1 MATIQ
6 QVLAYINQH
15 RGKYPLPTLKA
26 GLLKQGVPEAMID
39 QAIAAMGQAPPAPV
53 QPPPAPGQPGAPPP
67 RPMTLGQ
74 PQPGQI
80 PTQRTPIPGQ
90 PPQPAGPAQGFPFR
104 TPTQIGIPVQRLP
117 TPAPAVGPPATQ
129 PPRPAT
135 VPPAA
140 TQPTRPV
147 AVPPP
152 AAAKPP
158 SQPEPVRPPAPV
170 SVGKPGRTYVLV
182 VDDDALIRDML
193 VAKLEGAGY
202 RVTCAEDAAQSVIQA
217 EGMKLSLIISDI
229 EMPGFGT
236 GVDAL
241 KKLRASSFVRR
252 DMPVI
257 FVTGMPPHEA
267 QKIVP
272 KTDPYLRLLHKPV
285 DWRLMR
291 QYIKELTGM
300 DTPLD

>member
-1 MATIQ
+1 MASLQ
-6 QVLAYINQH
+6 QVLAYLQQYK
-15 RGKYPLPTLKA
+15 GKYPMPTLKA
-26 GLLKQGVPEAMID
+26 GLLKQGVPEALID
-39 QAIAAMGQAPPAPV
+39 QAIAQVSGAAPPAPGAPPAAPGV
-53 QPPPAPGQPGAPPP
+53 PQQRTPVPGQPGVPAPGQPPAQRPPAPGQPA
-67 RPMTLGQ
+67 Q
-74 PQPGQI
+74 PVN
-80 PTQRTPIPGQ
+80 
-90 PPQPAGPAQGFPFR
+90 PFR
-104 TPTQIGIPVQRLP
+104 TPTQIGIPVQRP
-117 TPAPAVGPPATQ
+117 PVPAPGATPAPAPVPA
-129 PPRPAT
+129 PA
-135 VPPAA
+135 PA
-140 TQPTRPV
+140 
-147 AVPPP
+147 P
-152 AAAKPP
+152 AAA
-158 SQPEPVRPPAPV
+158 PAPAPAA
-170 SVGKPGRTYVLV
+170 KPGRTYVLV
-182 VDDDALIRDML
+182 VDDDQLIRDML
-193 VAKLEGAGY
+193 VTKLEGAGY

-272 KTDPYLRLLHKPV
+272 KNDPYLRLMHKPV

-300 DTPLD
+300 DQDLG

>member
-1 MATIQ
+1 MANLQ
-6 QVLAYINQH
+6 QVLAYLQQH
-15 RGKYPLPTLKA
+15 RTRYPIATLKA
-26 GLLKQGVPEAMID
+26 GLLKQGVPEALIE
-39 QAIAAMGQAPPAPV
+39 QAIASLSGTSPTPPPPTQPPGAPAQRTPVPGQQPPAPAPT
-53 QPPPAPGQPGAPPP
+53 QPPAQ
-67 RPMTLGQ
+67 RP
-74 PQPGQI
+74 
-80 PTQRTPIPGQ
+80 
-90 PPQPAGPAQGFPFR
+90 PAQQFPFR
-104 TPTQIGIPVQRLP
+104 TPTQIGLPGQRLP
-117 TPAPAVGPPATQ
+117 VPAPTQ
-129 PPRPAT
+129 
-135 VPPAA
+135 
-140 TQPTRPV
+140 
-147 AVPPP
+147 
-152 AAAKPP
+152 
-158 SQPEPVRPPAPV
+158 PPAPV
-170 SVGKPGRTYVLV
+170 PAPAPTQPPAPAGKPGRTYVLV

-272 KTDPYLRLLHKPV
+272 KTDPYLRLMHKPV

-291 QYIKELTGM
+291 QFIKELTGM
-300 DTPLD
+300 DNPLD

>member
-1 MATIQ
+1 MANLQ
-6 QVLAYINQH
+6 QVLAYLQQH
-15 RGKYPLPTLKA
+15 RTRYPIATLKA
-26 GLLKQGVPEAMID
+26 GLLKQGVPEALID
-39 QAIAAMGQAPPAPV
+39 QAIAALSGTTPPPT
-53 QPPPAPGQPGAPPP
+53 QPPGGV
-67 RPMTLGQ
+67 
-74 PQPGQI
+74 
-80 PTQRTPIPGQ
+80 PTQRTPVPGQ
-90 PPQPAGPAQGFPFR
+90 PAPTQPPRQLPFR
-104 TPTQIGIPVQRLP
+104 TPTQIGLPGQRLPVPGQPAPGQPVPVPGQTPVPGQPPVQRPPMPVPGQPPAP
-117 TPAPAVGPPATQ
+117 TPVQGQPPVPAPVPTQPPAPAPAQ
-129 PPRPAT
+129 
-135 VPPAA
+135 
-140 TQPTRPV
+140 
-147 AVPPP
+147 
-152 AAAKPP
+152 
-158 SQPEPVRPPAPV
+158 PAPV
-170 SVGKPGRTYVLV
+170 PAPAPTQPGKPGRTYVLV

-272 KTDPYLRLLHKPV
+272 KTDPYLRLMHKPV

-300 DTPLD
+300 DNPLD

>member
-1 MATIQ
+1 MATLQ
-6 QVLAYINQH
+6 QVLAYLNQY

-26 GLLKQGVPEAMID
+26 GLLKQGVPEAMIE
-39 QAIAAMGQAPPAPV
+39 QAIAAMGTGTPPAAAGPAPAQPPTQPPTQRPPGQTPPPTQPPAPR
-53 QPPPAPGQPGAPPP
+53 PPGA
-67 RPMTLGQ
+67 T
-74 PQPGQI
+74 PQ
-80 PTQRTPIPGQ
+80 
-90 PPQPAGPAQGFPFR
+90 AFPFR
-104 TPTQIGIPVQRLP
+104 TPTQIGIPISRTPPP
-117 TPAPAVGPPATQ
+117 TQMPPAAQPPAQPSTPPPATR
-129 PPRPAT
+129 PPGTPMPA
-135 VPPAA
+135 
-140 TQPTRPV
+140 QL
-147 AVPPP
+147 PP
-152 AAAKPP
+152 AAAT
-158 SQPEPVRPPAPV
+158 PPAAGTPI
-170 SVGKPGRTYVLV
+170 SKRTYVLV

-193 VAKLEGAGY
+193 VAKLEGAGFK
-202 RVTCAEDAAQSVIQA
+202 VTCAEDAAQSVIQA

-241 KKLRASSFVRR
+241 KKLRSSSFVRR

-291 QYIKELTGM
+291 QYIRELTGM
-300 DTPLD
+300 DAPLD